1 MSTQSF
7 AISSING
14 VHLGF
19 LAMTQ
24 DDNQHGQVMMKAQT
38 TDEDSQNL
46 PEFVALQALNDIP
59 LMWQAKNDQVL
70 IFNDEVSLKLANGCL
85 SYKNFS
91 FILNDLT
98 GAL

>member
-1 MSTQSF
+1 MSIQSF
-7 AISSING
+7 AISSTNG

-19 LAMTQ
+19 LAMISDTP
-24 DDNQHGQVMMKAQT
+24 NQGQVMIKAQT

-46 PEFVALQALNDIP
+46 PEFMALQALNDIP
-59 LMWQAKNDQVL
+59 LMWQTKNEQVL
-70 IFNDEVSLKLANGCL
+70 IFNDEVSLKLLNGCL

>member
-1 MSTQSF
+1 MSIQSF
-7 AISSING
+7 AISSTNG

-19 LAMTQ
+19 LAMISDTP
-24 DDNQHGQVMMKAQT
+24 NQGQVMIKAQT

-46 PEFVALQALNDIP
+46 PEFVALQALNDMP
-59 LMWQAKNDQVL
+59 LMWQAKNEQVL
-70 IFNDEVSLKLANGCL
+70 IFNDEVSLKLLNGYL
-85 SYKNFS
+85 LYKNFS

>member
-24 DDNQHGQVMMKAQT
+24 DDNQHGQVMIKAQAL
-38 TDEDSQNL
+38 DNLAQRL
-46 PEFVALQALNDIP
+46 PEFVALQQLNHLP
-59 LMWQAKNDQVL
+59 LSWQVKNEQVL